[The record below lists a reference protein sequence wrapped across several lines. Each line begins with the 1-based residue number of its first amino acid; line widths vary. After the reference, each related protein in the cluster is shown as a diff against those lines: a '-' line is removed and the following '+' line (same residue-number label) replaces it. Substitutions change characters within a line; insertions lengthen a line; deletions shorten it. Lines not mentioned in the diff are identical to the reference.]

1 MPVYWYDH
9 LQNWTIVR
17 TIITLCIQ
25 YHHNRQRKC
34 HSTSPP
40 PDGSPSQSSK
50 RAQFSPPASL
60 PGPAYERIGSTS
72 PRHMPSLAMYEENML
87 SLSVS
92 NLRSL
97 KGIHLSV
104 CKTDRYS
111 MAEQHCRLLTADIEH
126 GILNLYRDRASEDQK
141 LSINLKCFS
150 LTILYHSTVSPTFIF
165 RFRIW
170 RYNGR
175 VVTLLSDK
183 RCNRNISS
191 WWHFD
196 DCQQETGEV
205 SVMDIQVYGSPPFVF
220 CILKRLFFDAWPN
233 GIQSSP
239 ACDRRSKTA
248 GELLDIRVS
257 SRLFRVIFILIISF
271 TCNHA
276 AIYTSQLSYRNWDV
290 SV

>member
-1 MPVYWYDH
+1 
-9 LQNWTIVR
+9 
-17 TIITLCIQ
+17 
-25 YHHNRQRKC
+25 
-34 HSTSPP
+34 
-40 PDGSPSQSSK
+40 
-50 RAQFSPPASL
+50 
-60 PGPAYERIGSTS
+60 
-72 PRHMPSLAMYEENML
+72 MPSLAMYEENML

-97 KGIHLSV
+97 KGIHLWV

-205 SVMDIQVYGSPPFVF
+205 SVMDIQVYGSP
-220 CILKRLFFDAWPN
+220 RLFFAFWKDCFLMHDQTGYKA
-233 GIQSSP
+233 
-239 ACDRRSKTA
+239 
-248 GELLDIRVS
+248 LLLAIDEVKQQGNCWIYEFHLVYS
-257 SRLFRVIFILIISF
+257 VWYSF
-271 TCNHA
+271 
-276 AIYTSQLSYRNWDV
+276 LSYHLLVITLLFTRPSFLTEIETCQYSYILV
-290 SV
+290 YYYLLIY